1 MQINNVKSKLKAG
14 EVVYGTSLEISL
26 DPETPL
32 LLASA
37 GLDFFFVDTEHCPA
51 DYHEIQAL
59 CRTARGAGLIP
70 LVRVTQNEPYLI
82 TRALDVGAMGIIIPR
97 VHSREEAC
105 RAVQAAKYLPE
116 GQRGFGMRSVI
127 HDFRFTNPTDEMA
140 SANRE
145 TLLVLQ
151 IESREG
157 LAHVEEIAAVP
168 QVDAL
173 FIGPYDLT
181 ISMGIAERF
190 ESEGFWNA
198 VQRVVTACDKAGIA
212 AGIQSP
218 RVDLLHE
225 AMRRGVRFVLY
236 SSDVA
241 VLLAGFRAGL
251 EEVKHG
257 QSRAGSLGE

>member
-1 MQINNVKSKLKAG
+1 M
-14 EVVYGTSLEISL
+14 
-26 DPETPL
+26 
-32 LLASA
+32 
-37 GLDFFFVDTEHCPA
+37 
-51 DYHEIQAL
+51 
-59 CRTARGAGLIP
+59 
-70 LVRVTQNEPYLI
+70 
-82 TRALDVGAMGIIIPR
+82 GAMGIIVPR

-105 RAVQAAKYLPE
+105 RAVQASKYLPE

-145 TLLVLQ
+145 TLVVLQ
-151 IESREG
+151 IESRGG
-157 LAHVEEIAAVP
+157 LDNVEEIAAVP
-168 QVDAL
+168 HVDAL

-181 ISMGIAERF
+181 ISLGIAERF
-190 ESEGFWNA
+190 ESEEFWSA
-198 VQRVVTACDKAGIA
+198 VQRVVAACDKAGIA

-225 AMRRGVRFVLY
+225 AMRRGVRLVLY

-251 EEVKHG
+251 EEVRRG
-257 QSRAGSLGE
+257 QPRASNLRE